1 MSNAIVS
8 KAKNTHYAVSTFAAV
23 VYGLVW
29 LLSNRAHA
37 EMTVEAA
44 MPEVLV
50 TAKRELPQT
59 DMPEVIVWGK
69 RETAAPTAMEEI
81 VVTAKR
87 ENASDQRIAANASS
101 THGVTSKAADWMSK
115 TGHWFRT
122 ALLK

>member
-1 MSNAIVS
+1 MSNVIVS

-29 LLSNRAHA
+29 LLATRAHA
-37 EMTVEAA
+37 EMSIEAA

-50 TAKRELPQT
+50 TAKRELPAT

-69 RETAAPTAMEEI
+69 REVAVPTPMEEI
-81 VVTAKR
+81 VVSAKR
-87 ENASDQRIAANASS
+87 ETTTDPRIAANTS
-101 THGVTSKAADWMSK
+101 TTHSATAKAADWMSR
-115 TGHWFRT
+115 TRHWLRT